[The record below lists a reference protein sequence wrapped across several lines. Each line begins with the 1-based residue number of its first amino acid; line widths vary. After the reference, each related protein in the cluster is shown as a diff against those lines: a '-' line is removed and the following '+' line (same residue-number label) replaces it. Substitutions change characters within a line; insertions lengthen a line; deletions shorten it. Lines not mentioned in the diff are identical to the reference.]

1 MELFISCC
9 QDKQMNVLLIII
21 SVTYQHRSYIMQHAT
36 TRTSSGLTERVVL
49 CLVCCPSN
57 QQFSLSHFT
66 SHETSGQISLT
77 WRERELLISTVRSLS
92 RLTSVSP
99 NISGCCMSVIM
110 RNASFCPTNWLHHL
124 RLDRLLGR
132 DRIHVKQI
140 GRIEMEVGLSET
152 SREDSFLE
160 QVMVEASK

>member
-1 MELFISCC
+1 
-9 QDKQMNVLLIII
+9 
-21 SVTYQHRSYIMQHAT
+21 
-36 TRTSSGLTERVVL
+36 
-49 CLVCCPSN
+49 
-57 QQFSLSHFT
+57 
-66 SHETSGQISLT
+66 
-77 WRERELLISTVRSLS
+77 
-92 RLTSVSP
+92 
-99 NISGCCMSVIM
+99 MSVIM
-110 RNASFCPTNWLHHL
+110 RNASFCSTNWLHHL